1 MELLGLPSKGSVVA
15 SSNWGYLGILRMG
28 FESVRRVVLT
38 FLYTVH
44 GN

>member
-1 MELLGLPSKGSVVA
+1 MELLGLDSKDSVGV

-38 FLYTVH
+38 CL
-44 GN
+44 